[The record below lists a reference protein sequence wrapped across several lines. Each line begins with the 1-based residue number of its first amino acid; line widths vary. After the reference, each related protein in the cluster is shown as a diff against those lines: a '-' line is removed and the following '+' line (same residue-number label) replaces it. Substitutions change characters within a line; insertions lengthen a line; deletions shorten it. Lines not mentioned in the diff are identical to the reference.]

1 MNLPMKQKETHR
13 HREQTCGCQGGWG
26 GKGKD
31 WKSGIG
37 RYKLLCIGWINNKVL
52 LHRMG
57 NYIQHPIIN
66 HRGFPGGSDGK
77 ESTCYAGDLGLI
89 PGLGRSPEGRH
100 GNLLQCSCFENPHAQ
115 RCLAGDSPWGLRESD
130 MTERLSTHKIN
141 HNGKDYEKEYIFY
154 IFISITWL

>member
-100 GNLLQCSCFENPHAQ
+100 GNPVQNSCLENLRGKRRLVGFMGSQ
-115 RCLAGDSPWGLRESD
+115 RVG
-130 MTERLSTHKIN
+130 H
-141 HNGKDYEKEYIFY
+141 Y
-154 IFISITWL
+154 